1 MPRGPW
7 HGATCMDLEIITLS
21 EGQTEKYKYHM
32 ILISLICGIPKIM
45 TQLNLFTKEKQ
56 THRQKISLWLR
67 QGKAGEGMIYEFWI
81 NKYTLLYIK

>member
-21 EGQTEKYKYHM
+21 EGQTEKYKYRM

-56 THRQKISLWLR
+56 THRLR
-67 QGKAGEGMIYEFWI
+67 E
-81 NKYTLLYIK
+81 